1 MQIVGRK
8 GGGKGG
14 RAPVEAPDSLKSCSY
29 AKFIDVISCG
39 EIEGPV
45 NGLNSVYFGD
55 VQLQDE
61 KGKFNFNNVAIEW
74 RPGSV
79 RQAPSEICQTNE
91 VTTDVNTEVKKRQT
105 YHSLYYCTRSRYC

>member
-14 RAPVEAPDSLKSCSY
+14 RAPVEAPDSLKNL
-29 AKFIDVISCG
+29 ALVQKFIDVISCG

-79 RQAPSEICQTNE
+79 RQH
-91 VTTDVNTEVKKRQT
+91 RQKFAKPMK
-105 YHSLYYCTRSRYC
+105 